1 MKKIDDLI
9 KDKKVHYAEM
19 SLNAAEAAK
28 YMRNHGIGALP
39 VLEDERVCGLVT
51 ERDILYKVVA
61 EGLDPEKILLN
72 EIMTKEL
79 ATAEPGDS
87 YEECLSK
94 MLQQHCRHLPVI
106 DGDKLLGIISLR
118 DLLQVDANEKFERV
132 KLLDYLLRY
141 NMETSEYEEL

>member
-9 KDKKVHYAEM
+9 KDRKVHTAD
-19 SLNAAEAAK
+19 LGWNVAEAAK
-28 YMRNHGIGALP
+28 YMRNHDIGALA
-39 VLEDERVCGLVT
+39 VTEDERVCGIVT
-51 ERDILYKVVA
+51 ERDVMVQVVA
-61 EGLDPEKILLN
+61 EGRNPETTLLG
-72 EIMTKEL
+72 EIMTKEV

-106 DGDKLLGIISLR
+106 SGDKLLGMISLR
-118 DLLQVDANEKFERV
+118 DLLQVDASEKFERV

-141 NMETSEYEEL
+141 NMETNEYEEL